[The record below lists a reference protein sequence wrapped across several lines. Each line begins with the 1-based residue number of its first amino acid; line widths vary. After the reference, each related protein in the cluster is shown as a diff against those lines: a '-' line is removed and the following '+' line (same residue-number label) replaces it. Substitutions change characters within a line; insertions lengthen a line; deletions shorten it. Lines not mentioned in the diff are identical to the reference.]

1 MTETELHHQRACNWH
16 TAANPIRTLED
27 ARAFID
33 CVGFS
38 LLYPERSLPLVPT
51 FIGAY
56 AGSSD
61 GLPDARHA
69 FADPRTPQA
78 VELMV
83 RLLRERGAYEMNL
96 FAGADLIVSSTLFPF
111 FYALVGDRNPKA
123 APKVRVQG
131 ATVSPLATTVFDA
144 IQQQGPLSKG
154 RLREL
159 VGRELSNAALERALS
174 ELWAILKITRVDYRP
189 DEGAF
194 WDVLYRWSPQVVKE
208 GINTSAPE
216 AISAILSKFLES
228 AIAATQ
234 DEIEQFF
241 SYLTSRSKVREAI
254 HALLAAREL
263 SYMTVGVKTLIRL
276 TPAPEPRRTNHG

>member
-16 TAANPIRTLED
+16 TAANPVRSLED

-33 CVGFS
+33 RVGFS

-111 FYALVGDRNPKA
+111 FYALVGDRSPKA

-131 ATVSPLATTVFDA
+131 ATV
-144 IQQQGPLSKG
+144 
-154 RLREL
+154 
-159 VGRELSNAALERALS
+159 
-174 ELWAILKITRVDYRP
+174 
-189 DEGAF
+189 
-194 WDVLYRWSPQVVKE
+194 
-208 GINTSAPE
+208 
-216 AISAILSKFLES
+216 
-228 AIAATQ
+228 
-234 DEIEQFF
+234 
-241 SYLTSRSKVREAI
+241 
-254 HALLAAREL
+254 
-263 SYMTVGVKTLIRL
+263 
-276 TPAPEPRRTNHG
+276 